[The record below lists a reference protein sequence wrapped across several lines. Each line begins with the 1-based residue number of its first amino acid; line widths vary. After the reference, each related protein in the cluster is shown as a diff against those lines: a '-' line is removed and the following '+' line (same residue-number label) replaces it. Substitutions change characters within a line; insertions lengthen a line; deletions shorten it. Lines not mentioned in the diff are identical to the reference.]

1 MDTPVTTTIFAY
13 STLFVKIVLLLSL
26 IVFSYI
32 KADPSFINTYP
43 KLFITESIL
52 SGILIS
58 APVVW
63 ILHNRGTP
71 WLETISPAIMSFLL
85 FYLFHVFMELSGYN
99 EQSADKDTSK
109 FLKWATII
117 TVSTLFLI
125 SLLIHDF
132 TPGFGIILLETF
144 AIALSGALFEVYKVY
159 NRGHTD
165 YIKKFITMFGL
176 IAITN
181 IILQFGG
188 VYSKISQNNYI
199 Q

>member
-32 KADPSFINTYP
+32 KSDTNFINTNP
-43 KLFITESIL
+43 RLFISESIL
-52 SGILIS
+52 SGLLIS
-58 APVVW
+58 GPVAW
-63 ILHNRGTP
+63 ILHNRGIP
-71 WLETISPAIMSFLL
+71 WLETLSPAIISFLL

-99 EQSADKDTSK
+99 EEVGNKDTSK
-109 FLKWATII
+109 FFKWTTII
-117 TVSTLFLI
+117 TMSTLLFI

-144 AIALSGALFEVYKVY
+144 VIALSGALFEVYKAY

-165 YIKKFITMFGL
+165 YIQKFVKMFGL
-176 IAITN
+176 IASTN
-181 IILQFGG
+181 LILQFGG